1 MGTLGHRILEL
12 EERIMRR
19 NANCT
24 LVSPLFVGK
33 FGLFTSGLFGAAI
46 LISLFVF
53 PGLACAQS
61 GTVTDD
67 GFLSS
72 NATTQQLNLNGHG
85 IALIVAGSNA
95 TVGSTSVGTTK
106 TYIKFQLQSS
116 LPPNVAAANVAKA
129 TLKLYLSPGTSPSGA
144 IDIYPLTS
152 AWSESTLNISSPPA
166 LAATPF
172 ATGITVGVT

>member
-72 NATTQQLNLNGHG
+72 NAMTQQLNLNGHG

-95 TVGSTSVGTTK
+95 AVGSTSVRNNQDVYQVSTTV
-106 TYIKFQLQSS
+106 I
-116 LPPNVAAANVAKA
+116 
-129 TLKLYLSPGTSPSGA
+129 
-144 IDIYPLTS
+144 
-152 AWSESTLNISSPPA
+152 
-166 LAATPF
+166 LAAQCRSRERRQSHAEALPQPRYQS
-172 ATGITVGVT
+172 